1 MKKMKYIFSLLVVA
15 AASQWTSAQEFKVAV
30 ENNKEAKLTLVN
42 LTGDLPIEGYSGN
55 EIIVTVTHGH
65 FDTPEKA
72 KGLKPVYGGGV
83 DNTGMAIAMEK
94 NGNSVTLTCLLS
106 FGHDVG
112 YKLRVPENIALKID
126 RDCPRGGE
134 TNISGIKN
142 EIELKSCQEVNL
154 KNVSG
159 PLVINTISGGIN
171 VVFTDISKDKPISLA
186 AISGDVDVT
195 MPAKSAVD
203 LELSTMAGSM
213 YSDFDLSATYKDMH
227 RVGGGNIK
235 TQLNGGG
242 TSLKLRAISGNIYLR
257 KG

>member
-1 MKKMKYIFSLLVVA
+1 V
-15 AASQWTSAQEFKVAV
+15 SAQDLKIAV
-30 ENNKEAKLTLVN
+30 ENNKEARLTIN
-42 LTGDLPIEGYSGN
+42 NFTGDLPIEGYNGN
-55 EIIVTVTHGH
+55 EIIVTVAHGH
-65 FDTPEKA
+65 FETPEKA

-83 DNTGMAIAMEK
+83 DNTGIGLAMEK

-106 FGHDVG
+106 FGQDVS
-112 YKLRVPENIALKID
+112 YRLKVPENIALKIE

-134 TNISGIKN
+134 TTISNIKN
-142 EIELKSCQEVNL
+142 EIELKSCQEVSL
-154 KNVSG
+154 KNVTG

-171 VVFTDISKDKPISLA
+171 VVFTEISKDKPISLA

-195 MPAKSAVD
+195 LPAKSAVD
-203 LELSTMAGSM
+203 LELSTISGNM
-213 YSDFDLSATYKDMH
+213 YSDFDLASTYKDMR
-227 RVGGGNIK
+227 RVGGGNIR

>member
-1 MKKMKYIFSLLVVA
+1 MKYIFSLVTLTLAILCV
-15 AASQWTSAQEFKVAV
+15 SAQEVKIAV
-30 ENNKEAKLTLVN
+30 ENNKEAKLTIAN
-42 LTGDLPIEGYSGN
+42 FTGDLPIEGYSGN
-55 EIIVTVTHGH
+55 EIIVTVAHGH
-65 FDTPEKA
+65 FEAPEKA

-83 DNTGMAIAMEK
+83 DNTGIGLAMEK

-106 FGHDVG
+106 FGQDVS
-112 YKLRVPENIALKID
+112 YRLKVPENIALKIE

-134 TNISGIKN
+134 TTISNIKN

-171 VVFTDISKDKPISLA
+171 VVFTEISKDKPISLA
-186 AISGDVDVT
+186 AVSGDVDVT
-195 MPAKSAVD
+195 LPAKSAVD
-203 LELSTMAGSM
+203 LELSTISGNM
-213 YSDFDLSATYKDMH
+213 YSDFDLSSTYKDMR